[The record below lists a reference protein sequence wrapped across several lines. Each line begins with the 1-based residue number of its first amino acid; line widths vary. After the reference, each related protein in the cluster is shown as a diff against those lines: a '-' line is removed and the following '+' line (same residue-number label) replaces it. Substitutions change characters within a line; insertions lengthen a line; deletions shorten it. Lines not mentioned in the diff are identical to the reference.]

1 MPLANK
7 DKSATCPPSMPA
19 SQPAGLV
26 LLGRPAHDQMGRE
39 AARSIRWNKPT
50 GPCLHGRRH
59 AQPEGVDEAFR
70 LWYNP
75 SVRPSSAR
83 PSGPARIAP
92 NEHRRREVARLARP
106 AGELHAGETPEVGMV
121 LVDSDTRELRVSSE
135 FRLGHTVRAFVREAA
150 EECDLGT
157 QAVADLMLAV
167 TEIFNNAVEHAH
179 RFEAHR
185 EVLIRVH
192 RRQGALQV
200 DITDQGP
207 GFTPLE
213 TSSPASFFIKQ
224 RGLGL
229 FLARQLVDEIRFSHG
244 AGTTVHLVKIAC

>member
-157 QAVADLMLAV
+157 QASRIDACR

-179 RFEAHR
+179 RFEAGPHSGCIAAR
-185 EVLIRVH
+185 
-192 RRQGALQV
+192 ALSGGYHGS
-200 DITDQGP
+200 GP
-207 GFTPLE
+207 GFAPLE
-213 TSSPASFFIKQ
+213 TSSLASFFIKQ